1 MQQCNVI
8 FYGRLKKNIFF
19 CQIKSEKKNKETNS
33 WHVLPGMLKHLMV
46 IIMGQS
52 ARNANAMQIVH
63 RTSRTGCITPH
74 HLRRRKRDQFSQ
86 FPCSCNLK
94 IESFSLSPLSR
105 NDIDH
110 LLISNPSLDAAHK
123 IPTVSGTFFSHRNNY
138 QVLITKFKAFQS
150 RTEISHSIK

>member
-1 MQQCNVI
+1 VQCHI
-8 FYGRLKKNIFF
+8 LRTFEEKHIF
-19 CQIKSEKKNKETNS
+19 CQINSEKKETNS
-33 WHVLPGMLKHLMV
+33 WHVLPGMLQHLMV

-52 ARNANAMQIVH
+52 ARNANASIVH
-63 RTSRTGCITPH
+63 REPVASHPTIFADANATN
-74 HLRRRKRDQFSQ
+74 FQ